1 MQRDGFGNET
11 AYQYTLDGQIREAK
25 RGKRGNS
32 PYKVLQSYEYNARGQ
47 TTGITDGNGAIRYR
61 YDCLDR
67 LEQIYYGNG
76 IRMSCQ
82 YDTDGNVSHLET
94 RMGSDILLSFRY
106 QYDGNG
112 NRLSKTGTQGPA
124 TNGSSAL
131 EITCQYD
138 VRGQLLE
145 ENRKD
150 AVFRY
155 NYDAVGNRVRKE
167 ETGENRNIE
176 TVYSYNEKNQLI
188 STEEIRAERT
198 DGRIQENRYDTEGLR
213 HEMRENE
220 KLLRFVYQNG
230 ELLYEEGGDKET
242 ASYCLGAGIEAV
254 R

>member
-32 PYKVLQSYEYNARGQ
+32 PYKVLQSYEYNDRDQ
-47 TTGITDGNGAIRYR
+47 ITGITDGNGAIRYR

-67 LEQIYYGNG
+67 LEQIRYGNG
-76 IRMSCQ
+76 IRTSYQ
-82 YDTDGNVSHLET
+82 YDADGNVSHLET

-112 NRLSKTGTQGPA
+112 NRLSKTGVQGPA
-124 TNGSSAL
+124 TDGSSAL
-131 EITCQYD
+131 DITCQYD

-155 NYDAVGNRVRKE
+155 SYDAVGNRIRKE
-167 ETGENRNIE
+167 EETGKDQRVRTE
-176 TVYSYNEKNQLI
+176 YDYNEKNQLI
-188 STEEIRAERT
+188 
-198 DGRIQENRYDTEGLR
+198 
-213 HEMRENE
+213 
-220 KLLRFVYQNG
+220 V
-230 ELLYEEGGDKET
+230 
-242 ASYCLGAGIEAV
+242 
-254 R
+254 